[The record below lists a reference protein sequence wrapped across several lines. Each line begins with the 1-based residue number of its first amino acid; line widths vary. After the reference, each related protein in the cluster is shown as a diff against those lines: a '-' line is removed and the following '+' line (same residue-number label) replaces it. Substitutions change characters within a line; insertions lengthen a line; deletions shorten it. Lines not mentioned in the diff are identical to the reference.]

1 MNNMNSD
8 MSRDDRNKYA
18 EMALKQTKE
27 YSRVEDE
34 SKRMVVEILNT
45 CEGKR
50 MAFTDADDDDEQFG
64 VVVTNESGTAEEYR
78 LVDDVALKETN
89 DGDSVVVITDDCHDE
104 WQLWEI
110 HAMTYTGLLAH
121 LANELVLEQ
130 SDRD

>member
-64 VVVTNESGTAEEYR
+64 VVVMNESGTAEEYR